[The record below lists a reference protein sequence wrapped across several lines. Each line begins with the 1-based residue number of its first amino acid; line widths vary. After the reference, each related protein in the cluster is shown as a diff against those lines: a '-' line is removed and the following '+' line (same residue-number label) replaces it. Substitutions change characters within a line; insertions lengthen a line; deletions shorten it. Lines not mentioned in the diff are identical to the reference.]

1 MTKPNYYA
9 VIPAE
14 VRYSKKLT
22 PNAKL
27 LYAEITALCNMN
39 GKCTASTQYF
49 CRVYEVSRGSIQ
61 NWLKMLEDNGYI
73 ERTVIFK
80 QGSKEIMA
88 RYIKLTDKGSLKNY
102 TDNTNINITN
112 TNLTDSNIKVRF
124 KKPTLDEVKNYCILR
139 NNNIDA
145 EAFIDFYESK
155 NWQIGKN
162 KMKDWK
168 ACVRT
173 WERRET
179 KKPTMSKIHQHLQKN
194 LNVKE
199 KLKKQF
205 KCD

>member
-1 MTKPNYYA
+1 MEKPNYYA
-9 VIPAE
+9 IIPAD

-39 GKCTASTQYF
+39 GKCTASTDYF
-49 CRVYEVSRGSIQ
+49 CKLYEVSRVSIQ
-61 NWLKMLEDNGYI
+61 KWLKILEDKNHIRRVNIY
-73 ERTVIFK
+73 K
-80 QGSKEIMA
+80 QGSKEILT
-88 RYIKLTDKGSLKNY
+88 RVITLVNNPSKEKL

-112 TNLTDSNIKVRF
+112 TNLTDSNSKVRF

-179 KKPTMSKIHQHLQKN
+179 NNTTMGKLHSQINEWQEAKKL
-194 LNVKE
+194 L
-199 KLKKQF
+199 
-205 KCD
+205 

>member
-1 MTKPNYYA
+1 MEKPNYYA
-9 VIPAE
+9 IIPAD
-14 VRYSKKLT
+14 VRYANIT

-39 GKCTASTQYF
+39 GKCTASTKYF
-49 CRVYEVSRGSIQ
+49 CNLYEVSRGSIQ

-80 QGSKEIMA
+80 QGSKEILS
-88 RYIKLTDKGSLKNY
+88 RYIKLKDKGSLKNY

-112 TNLTDSNIKVRF
+112 TNLTDSNSKERF

-139 NNNIDA
+139 KNNIDA

-205 KCD
+205 NEIN